1 MLWLKRNLIF
11 ALSLVVAV
19 GLFLFGSYY
28 LFSKWSEN
36 SEVQKQ
42 LEETDASLKKIYDLK
57 STSPTATNI
66 MILRQQDVEL
76 RTFLTNVMSTRKPL
90 DFDVK
95 ISSANFKTLLDNSLA
110 QLNRLADQARIPV
123 GQKEFGFSNIKP
135 LVSFAEGSVPL
146 LAEQLAE
153 VKLIS
158 GILFRSEIS
167 ALENLRREAISKDDL
182 AASSS
187 IDYHAIPKMTN
198 DLTHEVSSFYVVT
211 FTAFSESLASV
222 LENVERSPEA
232 LSVRLLSV
240 LPAGPGKGSTGST
253 AAPVTGPVNSGA
265 PAGGSPQRGQA
276 RPGGGAPAAANPTRR
291 LETLVDEKA
300 FRVSMLLE
308 VTKAAPTAE

>member
-42 LEETDASLKKIYDLK
+42 LEETDSSLKKIYDLK

-66 MILRQQDVEL
+66 MILRQQDADL
-76 RTFLTNVMSTRKPL
+76 RTFLTNVLTTRKTL
-90 DFDVK
+90 DFDPK
-95 ISSANFKTLLDNSLA
+95 IGSASFKTLLDNSLA

-123 GQKEFGFSNIKP
+123 AQKEFGFSNIKP

-153 VKLIS
+153 VKLIC

-167 ALENLRREAISKDDL
+167 ALENLRREGISKDDL

-198 DLTHEVSSFYVVT
+198 DLTLEVSSFYVVT

-240 LPAGPGKGSTGST
+240 LPAGPGKGGPSTV
-253 AAPVTGPVNSGA
+253 APGPAIPVNTGA
-265 PAGGSPQRGQA
+265 PAGAPQRGQP
-276 RPGGGAPAAANPTRR
+276 RPGGAAAASPTRR
-291 LETLVDEKA
+291 LETLADEKA
-300 FRVSMLLE
+300 FRVSMILE
-308 VTKAAPTAE
+308 VTKAAPPAE

>member
-66 MILRQQDVEL
+66 MILRQQDAEL
-76 RTFLTNVMSTRKPL
+76 KTFLTNVMAARKPL
-90 DFDVK
+90 DFDAK

-110 QLNRLADQARIPV
+110 QLNRQADQARIPV
-123 GQKEFGFSNIKP
+123 AQKEFGFSNIKP

-153 VKLIS
+153 VKLIC

-167 ALENLRREAISKDDL
+167 ALENLRRQAISKDDL
-182 AASSS
+182 AAVSSV
-187 IDYHAIPKMTN
+187 DYHAIPKMTN
-198 DLTHEVSSFYVVT
+198 DLTGEISSFHVVT

-240 LPAGPGKGSTGST
+240 LPAAPGKPGAGPAVS
-253 AAPVTGPVNSGA
+253 GPVVPVNTGA
-265 PAGGSPQRGQA
+265 PAGAAQRGQP
-276 RPGGGAPAAANPTRR
+276 RPGGPGAAAANQTRR
-291 LETLVDEKA
+291 LETLADEKA

-308 VTKAAPTAE
+308 VTKAAPPAE